1 MGPCSSAGPSG
12 DLKAATAPGRATYA
26 RRGGFSF
33 QVSRPRLFT
42 PAMPER
48 PLEPWMTSSAG
59 PFVTIKPGGPLH
71 GVVTI
76 SVAPEG
82 AERPLVVDAT
92 WKPLDSDPR
101 SVSQPVDEY
110 TAARRLAH
118 QWADQLAAG
127 REPTS

>member
-1 MGPCSSAGPSG
+1 
-12 DLKAATAPGRATYA
+12 
-26 RRGGFSF
+26 
-33 QVSRPRLFT
+33 
-42 PAMPER
+42 MPER

-76 SVAPEG
+76 SVAPDT
-82 AERPLVVDAT
+82 AEHPLIVDAT

-101 SVSQPVDEY
+101 SLSQPADDY
-110 TAARRLAH
+110 TTARRLAH

-127 REPTS
+127 HEPTSLAVWDHGL

>member
-1 MGPCSSAGPSG
+1 
-12 DLKAATAPGRATYA
+12 
-26 RRGGFSF
+26 
-33 QVSRPRLFT
+33 
-42 PAMPER
+42 MPER
-48 PLEPWMTSSAG
+48 SLEPWMTSSAG

-76 SVAPEG
+76 SVAPDN
-82 AERPLVVDAT
+82 AEHPLIVDAT

-101 SVSQPVDEY
+101 SLSQPVDEY
-110 TAARRLAH
+110 TAARKLAH